1 MPSRPEDSSG
11 IEPDRKRPP
20 DLNEEVAA
28 AFGAQT
34 HVEIPKPVEL
44 SEEEA
49 AQQERVEDGDAGQ
62 GS

>member
-1 MPSRPEDSSG
+1 MPSRPEDPSG
-11 IEPDRKRPP
+11 NEPGQKPLP

-28 AFGAQT
+28 AFGAAT

-49 AQQERVEDGDAGQ
+49 AQEESSEDRVAGE